1 MLGRSKP
8 QQRPGIISK
17 FKHLAKT
24 APLAHKVIHMADASP
39 AVPGR
44 MWIGAAVTVATG
56 LACRKPPKES
66 ALATPNYSYE
76 KRQRELAKKRKN
88 EEKRQRKLSG
98 GGQGG
103 QDEPDASSVDA
114 PAAPADGE
122 AAAEPSK
129 G

>member
-1 MLGRSKP
+1 MTGAR
-8 QQRPGIISK
+8 
-17 FKHLAKT
+17 
-24 APLAHKVIHMADASP
+24 P
-39 AVPGR
+39 AVAGA
-44 MWIGAAVTVATG
+44 MGIGAAVTVATG

-103 QDEPDASSVDA
+103 QDEPDAGGTDA

-122 AAAEPSK
+122 ATAEPNK